1 MGRETAVKVL
11 YSLEFNAVD
20 AAAPLPAYWPSFL
33 EISEE
38 VFGFA
43 GGLVDGVRAHLEEVN
58 AHISETSRRWKID
71 RMAVIDRNILRLATY
86 EILFREDIPAK
97 VSINEAIEIAKTFGS
112 QDSPAFVN
120 GILDRIAEN
129 SGRLERPSA

>member
-11 YSLEFNAVD
+11 YSLEFNAVE
-20 AAAPLPAYWPSFL
+20 APTPLPAYWPGFL

-43 GGLVDGVRAHLEEVN
+43 RDLVDGVRSHWEEVN

-129 SGRLERPSA
+129 SGRLVRPSA